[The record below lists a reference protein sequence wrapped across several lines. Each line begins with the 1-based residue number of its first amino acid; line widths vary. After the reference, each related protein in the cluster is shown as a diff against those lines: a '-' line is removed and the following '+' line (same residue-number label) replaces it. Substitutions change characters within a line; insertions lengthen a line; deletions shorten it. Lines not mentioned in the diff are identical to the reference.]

1 MVHYEQNGTEAIFK
15 DYLMKQQQQNVQ
27 ERLNENRQE
36 MKLFTLTCMCLC
48 IRVEKR
54 LDLNTLKMLI
64 STLFL

>member
-15 DYLMKQQQQNVQ
+15 DYLMKQQQNVQ

-48 IRVEKR
+48 I
-54 LDLNTLKMLI
+54 
-64 STLFL
+64 

>member
-15 DYLMKQQQQNVQ
+15 DYLMKQQNVQ

-48 IRVEKR
+48 I
-54 LDLNTLKMLI
+54 
-64 STLFL
+64 

>member
-27 ERLNENRQE
+27 ERLNENTQE

-48 IRVEKR
+48 I
-54 LDLNTLKMLI
+54 
-64 STLFL
+64 